1 MLQSIYIK
9 RDPFTC
15 KIDFQAVEKTKYD
28 QIFDGLQPVNGL
40 LSGDKVKPV
49 SGQVIICIHM

>member
-1 MLQSIYIK
+1 MSLW
-9 RDPFTC
+9 
-15 KIDFQAVEKTKYD
+15 IDFFYLFQVSERTKYD

-49 SGQVIICIHM
+49 SHPENHEKNVRGFR